1 MTPFYVNVLRKAW
14 RDAQAIVDWLSTRS
28 PAGAMRWEAA
38 FRTALKK
45 LAENPHG
52 CAEAPEQV
60 RPPVK
65 IRHILFKTPKGKQ
78 YRAVFVIEGALHIK
92 SRRIEI
98 WRIWTRLGSC
108 LFIPP

>member
-45 LAENPHG
+45 LSENPHG

-65 IRHILFKTPKGKQ
+65 IRQILFKTPKGKY
-78 YRAVFVIEGALHIK
+78 YRAVFVIEGDEVRVLRI
-92 SRRIEI
+92 RRPHQRVMRRRDMPGI
-98 WRIWTRLGSC
+98 
-108 LFIPP
+108 